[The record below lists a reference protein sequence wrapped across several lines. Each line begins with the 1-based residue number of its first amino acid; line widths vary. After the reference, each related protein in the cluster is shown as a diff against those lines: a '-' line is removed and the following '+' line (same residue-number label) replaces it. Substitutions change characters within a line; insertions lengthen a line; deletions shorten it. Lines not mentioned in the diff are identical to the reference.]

1 MGVDKL
7 RQAFCWNRDRA
18 RLLFRHG
25 RNCNLERMQI
35 RSATLADVPAMTEC
49 LNWAIRET
57 DFIFRDTEATIA
69 EREETLRQN
78 IADGCPWLVA
88 ETEPE
93 TPGEKPQHLGWA
105 RYHPHR
111 DPSVWK
117 GCYETTIYL
126 DPAAQGQGVGTAL
139 LGELVS
145 LARADEKVHT
155 LLALIVDTNIASIKL
170 HEKFGFAN
178 VGKFKE
184 VSYKMGHWINLT
196 HLQLML

>member
-7 RQAFCWNRDRA
+7 RQAFCWNRDWA
-18 RLLFRHG
+18 WLLFRHV

-69 EREETLRQN
+69 EREEYLRQN

-105 RYHPHR
+105 MYHPYR

-117 GCYETTIYL
+117 GCYETTIY
-126 DPAAQGQGVGTAL
+126 
-139 LGELVS
+139 
-145 LARADEKVHT
+145 
-155 LLALIVDTNIASIKL
+155 
-170 HEKFGFAN
+170 FGS
-178 VGKFKE
+178 G
-184 VSYKMGHWINLT
+184 SPRPRRGHRPFR
-196 HLQLML
+196 